1 MKQGTLLN
9 KVVMTLFFA
18 AIILY
23 MGGAAWR
30 GLRDPYPTVQAY
42 TYVVEDTMEA
52 TGYLVRQEQVIHGWT
67 IQAEGTEATVR
78 LLPSEGEKIA
88 AGTTVALLYSD
99 GAAME
104 RSQRLE
110 TLEAEAAQLREAI
123 TAGEN
128 GQGEQIGRK
137 VTSSMVAL
145 RRAVEAG
152 DFTRLESQ
160 VGTFKSAVY
169 QQAQRY
175 GNGDDLAAALAAA
188 QNEINTLRALTPQE
202 GVRVTVPQSGIF
214 SGQVD
219 GYEMVLVPEITEGV
233 TPSLLDSLESRA
245 VEEDSSALGKLITN
259 SQWYFIFSLGE
270 EQAKRLT
277 VGRAVPV
284 RFSRDWSGTVDMTV
298 ERISL
303 PENGRVA
310 VVLSTRKFLSETTLL
325 RRQTVELIF
334 DSQMGIRVPLGAVRV
349 EEQTETDKESGETR
363 TVQVTGVYVQVGAF
377 AEFKPVTVL
386 AQGEDYYMVRPL
398 LPENADT
405 VQQKLA
411 LRAGD
416 SVIIASEEIW
426 DGKVIE

>member
-175 GNGDDLAAALAAA
+175 GNGDDLAAALTAA

-219 GYEMVLVPEITEGV
+219 GYETVLVPEITEGV

-270 EQAKRLT
+270 EQTKRLT

>member
-1 MKQGTLLN
+1 MLN

-175 GNGDDLAAALAAA
+175 GNGDDLAAALTAA

-219 GYEMVLVPEITEGV
+219 GYETVLVPEITEGV

-284 RFSRDWSGTVDMTV
+284 RFSRDWSGTVDLTV

>member
-9 KVVMTLFFA
+9 KVVMTLLFA

-52 TGYLVRQEQVIHGWT
+52 TGYLVRQEQVIHGWA

-219 GYEMVLVPEITEGV
+219 GYETVLVPEITEGV

>member
-1 MKQGTLLN
+1 MLN

-88 AGTTVALLYSD
+88 ATVALLYSD

-188 QNEINTLRALTPQE
+188 QNEIKTLRALTPQE

-219 GYEMVLVPEITEGV
+219 GYETVLVPEITEGV

>member
-1 MKQGTLLN
+1 MLN

-52 TGYLVRQEQVIHGWT
+52 TGYLVRQEQVIHGWA

-175 GNGDDLAAALAAA
+175 GNGDDLAAALTAA

-219 GYEMVLVPEITEGV
+219 GYETVLVPEITEGV

-310 VVLSTRKFLSETTLL
+310 VILSTRKFLSETTLL

>member
-52 TGYLVRQEQVIHGWT
+52 TRYLVRQEQVIHGWA

-219 GYEMVLVPEITEGV
+219 GYETVLVPEITEGV

>member
-219 GYEMVLVPEITEGV
+219 GYETVLVPEIMEGV

>member
-52 TGYLVRQEQVIHGWT
+52 TGYLVRQEQVIHGWA

-110 TLEAEAAQLREAI
+110 MLEAEAAQLREAI

-219 GYEMVLVPEITEGV
+219 GYETVLVPEITEGV

>member
-9 KVVMTLFFA
+9 KVVMTLLFA

-219 GYEMVLVPEITEGV
+219 GYETVLVPEITEGV

-284 RFSRDWSGTVDMTV
+284 RFSRDWSGTMDMTV

>member
-9 KVVMTLFFA
+9 KVVMILFFA

-175 GNGDDLAAALAAA
+175 GNGDDLAAALTAA

-219 GYEMVLVPEITEGV
+219 GYETVLAPEITEGV

-277 VGRAVPV
+277 VGRAIPV

>member
-110 TLEAEAAQLREAI
+110 MLEAEAAQLREAI

-175 GNGDDLAAALAAA
+175 GNGDDLAAALTAA

-219 GYEMVLVPEITEGV
+219 GYETVLVPEITEGV

>member
-175 GNGDDLAAALAAA
+175 GNGDDLAAALTAA

-219 GYEMVLVPEITEGV
+219 GYETVLVPEITEGV

>member
-1 MKQGTLLN
+1 MLN

-219 GYEMVLVPEITEGV
+219 GYETVLVPEITEGV
-233 TPSLLDSLESRA
+233 TPSLLDSLENRA

-310 VVLSTRKFLSETTLL
+310 VILSTRKFLSETTLL

>member
-42 TYVVEDTMEA
+42 SYVVEDTMEA

-175 GNGDDLAAALAAA
+175 GNGDDLAAALTAA

-219 GYEMVLVPEITEGV
+219 GYETVLVPEITEGV

-310 VVLSTRKFLSETTLL
+310 VILSTRKFLSETTLL

>member
-9 KVVMTLFFA
+9 KVVMTLLFA

-175 GNGDDLAAALAAA
+175 GNGDDLAAALTAA

-219 GYEMVLVPEITEGV
+219 GYETVLVPEITEGV

-334 DSQMGIRVPLGAVRV
+334 DSQMGIRVPLGADRV

>member
-160 VGTFKSAVY
+160 GGTFKSAVY

-175 GNGDDLAAALAAA
+175 GNGDDLAAALTAA

-219 GYEMVLVPEITEGV
+219 GYETVLVPEIMEGV

-310 VVLSTRKFLSETTLL
+310 VILSTRKFLSETTLL

>member
-52 TGYLVRQEQVIHGWT
+52 TGYLVRQEQVIHGWA

-175 GNGDDLAAALAAA
+175 GNGDDLAAALTAA

-219 GYEMVLVPEITEGV
+219 GYETVLVPEITEGV

>member
-1 MKQGTLLN
+1 MLN

-52 TGYLVRQEQVIHGWT
+52 TGYLVRQEQVIHGWA

-110 TLEAEAAQLREAI
+110 MLEAEAAQLREAI

-175 GNGDDLAAALAAA
+175 GNGDDLAAALTAA

-219 GYEMVLVPEITEGV
+219 GYETVLVPEITEGV
-233 TPSLLDSLESRA
+233 TSSLLDSLESRA

>member
-1 MKQGTLLN
+1 MLN

-175 GNGDDLAAALAAA
+175 GNGDDLAAALTAA

-219 GYEMVLVPEITEGV
+219 GYETVLVPEITEGV

-310 VVLSTRKFLSETTLL
+310 VILSTRKFLSETTLL

>member
-160 VGTFKSAVY
+160 VRTFKSAVY

-175 GNGDDLAAALAAA
+175 GNGDDLAAALTAA

-219 GYEMVLVPEITEGV
+219 GYETVLVPEITEGV

>member
-1 MKQGTLLN
+1 
-9 KVVMTLFFA
+9 
-18 AIILY
+18 
-23 MGGAAWR
+23 
-30 GLRDPYPTVQAY
+30 
-42 TYVVEDTMEA
+42 
-52 TGYLVRQEQVIHGWT
+52 
-67 IQAEGTEATVR
+67 
-78 LLPSEGEKIA
+78 
-88 AGTTVALLYSD
+88 
-99 GAAME
+99 ME

-110 TLEAEAAQLREAI
+110 MLEAEAAQLREAI

-175 GNGDDLAAALAAA
+175 GNGDDLAAALTAA

-219 GYEMVLVPEITEGV
+219 GYETVLVPEITEGV
-233 TPSLLDSLESRA
+233 TSSLLDSLESRA

>member
-175 GNGDDLAAALAAA
+175 GNGDDLAAALTAA

-219 GYEMVLVPEITEGV
+219 GYETVLAPEITEGV

-270 EQAKRLT
+270 ERLT

>member
-1 MKQGTLLN
+1 MLN

-175 GNGDDLAAALAAA
+175 GNGDDLAAALTAA

-310 VVLSTRKFLSETTLL
+310 VILSTRKFLSETTLL

>member
-52 TGYLVRQEQVIHGWT
+52 TGYLVRQEQAIHGWT

-219 GYEMVLVPEITEGV
+219 GYETVLVPEITEGV

>member
-9 KVVMTLFFA
+9 KIVMTLFLA
-18 AIILY
+18 AILLY
-23 MGGAAWR
+23 FAGAAWK

-42 TYVVEDTMEA
+42 AYSVDDTLET
-52 TGYLVRQEQVIHGWT
+52 TGYLVRQEQVLAGSGGI
-67 IQAEGTEATVR
+67 VR
-78 LLPSEGEKIA
+78 LLPAEGEKVP
-88 AGTTVALLYSD
+88 AGATVALLYAD
-99 GAAME
+99 EEALE

-110 TLEAEAAQLREAI
+110 TLEAEAAQLSSAI
-123 TAGEN
+123 SAAGET
-128 GQGEQIGRK
+128 GQGETSRR
-137 VTSSMVAL
+137 VTSAMIEL
-145 RRAVEAG
+145 HTAVEEG

-175 GNGDDLAAALAAA
+175 GNGDDLAAALTAA

-219 GYEMVLVPEITEGV
+219 GYETVLVPEITEGV

>member
-175 GNGDDLAAALAAA
+175 GNGDDLAAALTAA

-219 GYEMVLVPEITEGV
+219 GYETVLVPEITEGV

-334 DSQMGIRVPLGAVRV
+334 DSQMGIRVPLGAIRV

>member
-1 MKQGTLLN
+1 MLN

-52 TGYLVRQEQVIHGWT
+52 TGYLIRQEQVIHGWT

-175 GNGDDLAAALAAA
+175 GNGDDLAAALTAA

-219 GYEMVLVPEITEGV
+219 GYETVLVPEITEGV

>member
-52 TGYLVRQEQVIHGWT
+52 TGYLVRQEQVIHGWA

-145 RRAVEAG
+145 RWAVEAG

-175 GNGDDLAAALAAA
+175 GNGDDLAAALTAA

-219 GYEMVLVPEITEGV
+219 GYETVLVPEITEGV

>member
-9 KVVMTLFFA
+9 KVVMTLLFA

-52 TGYLVRQEQVIHGWT
+52 TGYLVRQEQVIHGWA

-175 GNGDDLAAALAAA
+175 GNGDDLAAALTAA

-219 GYEMVLVPEITEGV
+219 GYETVLVPEITEGV

>member
-52 TGYLVRQEQVIHGWT
+52 TGYLVRQEQVIHGWA

-202 GVRVTVPQSGIF
+202 GVRVTVPHSGIF

-219 GYEMVLVPEITEGV
+219 GYETVLVPEITEGV

>member
-52 TGYLVRQEQVIHGWT
+52 TGYLVRQEQVIHGWA

-219 GYEMVLVPEITEGV
+219 GYETVLVPEITEGV

-284 RFSRDWSGTVDMTV
+284 RFSRDWSGTMDMTV

-310 VVLSTRKFLSETTLL
+310 VILSTRKFLSETTLL

>member
-1 MKQGTLLN
+1 MLN

-52 TGYLVRQEQVIHGWT
+52 TGYLVRQEQVIHGWA

-175 GNGDDLAAALAAA
+175 GNGDDLAAALTAA

-219 GYEMVLVPEITEGV
+219 GYETVLVPEITEGV

-245 VEEDSSALGKLITN
+245 VEEDSSTLGKLITN

>member
-123 TAGEN
+123 MAGES

-175 GNGDDLAAALAAA
+175 GNGDDLAAALTAA

-219 GYEMVLVPEITEGV
+219 GYETVLVPEITEGV

-310 VVLSTRKFLSETTLL
+310 VILSTRKFLSETTLL

>member
-175 GNGDDLAAALAAA
+175 GNGDDLAAALTAA

-219 GYEMVLVPEITEGV
+219 GYETVLVPEITEGV

-284 RFSRDWSGTVDMTV
+284 RFSRNWSGTVDMTV

>member
-1 MKQGTLLN
+1 MLN
-9 KVVMTLFFA
+9 KVVMTLLFA

-52 TGYLVRQEQVIHGWT
+52 TGYLVRQEQVIHGWA

-219 GYEMVLVPEITEGV
+219 GYETVLVPEITEGV

>member
-52 TGYLVRQEQVIHGWT
+52 TGYLVRQEQAIHGWT

-128 GQGEQIGRK
+128 GQGEKSGRK

-219 GYEMVLVPEITEGV
+219 GYETVLVPEITEGV

>member
-52 TGYLVRQEQVIHGWT
+52 TGYLVRQEQVIHGWA

-137 VTSSMVAL
+137 VTSSVVAL

-219 GYEMVLVPEITEGV
+219 GYETVLVPEITEGV

-310 VVLSTRKFLSETTLL
+310 VILSTRKFLSETTLL

>member
-52 TGYLVRQEQVIHGWT
+52 TGYLVRQEQAIHGWT

-175 GNGDDLAAALAAA
+175 GNGDDLAAALTAA

-219 GYEMVLVPEITEGV
+219 GYETVLVPEITEGV